1 MSAWMLIAVQQT
13 SLEPSWLTRV
23 CLYDEGYSAPK
34 YITNNTYCTHTMTLS
49 FKETKSNLCTRLR
62 RVVFSSDLGKIDTT
76 LGQPDNQI
84 DVFSQCKNFL

>member
-1 MSAWMLIAVQQT
+1 
-13 SLEPSWLTRV
+13 
-23 CLYDEGYSAPK
+23 
-34 YITNNTYCTHTMTLS
+34 MTLS

-62 RVVFSSDLGKIDTT
+62 RVVFSSDLGKIDIT